1 MKRKVEDWTRPEQ
14 NSLRLLPFG
23 PGRVGDLSARASL
36 PALLVAFCC
45 WVFQILVRYTFFMTS
60 ARPSPPH
67 QRWLPVVLAAGLLVS
82 LWQILKGLS
91 LKPAL
96 YPLMT
101 NLFTYAD
108 GPVRRGF
115 FPTLMAPFQN
125 GNFDQLM
132 MSMTVRHLLFL
143 AVLLGYALYFLT
155 RLWQS
160 GSEHNARLAVFMLF
174 LASPV
179 LPLLAALNGYADSAI
194 VLGLIA
200 LQALLIRQK
209 TAAAGLLLTALVLVH
224 EMVLPLA
231 IPLWLAAAVWA
242 PSRTDRKKLLLVLG
256 SCLVVITAYLAWTAH
271 FQNQFYPVAAA
282 RCETQIPLD
291 HPHYQTA
298 EGQEIWSTYCS
309 RQMRAT
315 LASDFV
321 PLRLI
326 VLPFFWLAYGLFPLV
341 LLLLW
346 FGQTSRTTLRT
357 GLALLLLL
365 AMPYALVMIAWDI
378 DRFIMLA
385 CVTGWLLL
393 DRWLSLHPA
402 PNPSRALWVSCAALT
417 AFQLAMSY
425 PAIDVYGQAR
435 VISPQLERAY
445 LIDPRSWTLPVI
457 EKAGLFTPPF
467 LDPKTC
473 IDPRC

>member
-1 MKRKVEDWTRPEQ
+1 M
-14 NSLRLLPFG
+14 
-23 PGRVGDLSARASL
+23 
-36 PALLVAFCC
+36 
-45 WVFQILVRYTFFMTS
+45 
-60 ARPSPPH
+60 
-67 QRWLPVVLAAGLLVS
+67 S

-96 YPLMT
+96 YPIMT
-101 NLFTYAD
+101 GLFTYAD

-115 FPTLMAPFQN
+115 LPTLTALFQT
-125 GNFDQLM
+125 GDLAQLM
-132 MSMTVRHLLFL
+132 TILTVRHLLLLGAL
-143 AVLLGYALYFLT
+143 AGYALYFLAT
-155 RLWQS
+155 LWQDGRENTS
-160 GSEHNARLAVFMLF
+160 RLALFVLF

-179 LPLLAALNGYADSAI
+179 LPMLAALNGYADSAI

-200 LQALLIRQK
+200 LQALLIRQQ
-209 TAAAGLLLTALVLVH
+209 TAAAGLLLAVLVLIH

-231 IPLWLAAAVWA
+231 IPLWLAAVVWA
-242 PSRTDRKKLLLVLG
+242 PTRTDRKKLLLVLG

-271 FQNQFYPVAAA
+271 FQNQFYPIAAA
-282 RCETQIPLD
+282 RCETQIPFD

-298 EGQEIWSTYCS
+298 EGKEIWSLYCS

-326 VLPFFWLAYGLFPLV
+326 VLPFFWMVYGLFPLA

-346 FGQTSRTTLRT
+346 FGQTRRSTFKT
-357 GLALLLLL
+357 GLGLLPLL
-365 AMPYALVMIAWDI
+365 AMPYALVMIAWDT

-385 CVTGWLLL
+385 CVTEWLLL
-393 DRWLSLHPA
+393 DRWLTLQPA
-402 PNPSRALWVSCAALT
+402 PSPSRALWVSCAALT

-425 PAIDVYGQAR
+425 PGIDVYGQAR
-435 VISPQLERAY
+435 VISPQTERAY